1 MSVAERTAA
10 RPLDRQEMA
19 SRATSGVW
27 LGAVAAVLVM
37 RLPMGFFLFL
47 IVPWVILAV
56 QTRFASSLRV
66 TPLVAVEVCC
76 MVASGMAVALFPSR
90 TPNRHREQRL
100 HHARGYRCDPRGV
113 PVS

>member
-37 RLPMGFFLFL
+37 RLP
-47 IVPWVILAV
+47 WD
-56 QTRFASSLRV
+56 SS
-66 TPLVAVEVCC
+66 
-76 MVASGMAVALFPSR
+76 SS
-90 TPNRHREQRL
+90 
-100 HHARGYRCDPRGV
+100 
-113 PVS
+113 